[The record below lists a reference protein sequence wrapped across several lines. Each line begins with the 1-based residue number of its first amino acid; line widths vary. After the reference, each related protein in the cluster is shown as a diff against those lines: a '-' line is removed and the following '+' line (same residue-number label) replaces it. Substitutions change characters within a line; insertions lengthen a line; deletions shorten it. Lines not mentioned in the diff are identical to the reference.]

1 MAMKIK
7 DGFILREVAGQ
18 WLVVPLGERV
28 VEFNGMITLSESGAL
43 IWKALETES
52 SVDDLVAKVLSEY
65 DIDEATAR
73 ADVDEF
79 LGMMREKELLA

>member
-1 MAMKIK
+1 MKIK

>member
-1 MAMKIK
+1 MKIK

-43 IWKALETES
+43 IWKALENEAS
-52 SVDDLVAKVLSEY
+52 ADDLVAKILAEY
-65 DIDEATAR
+65 DIDEATAKT
-73 ADVDEF
+73 DVDEF
-79 LGMMREKELLA
+79 LAMMKEKDLLA